1 MGAGGPYGTGAA
13 TPGGAAAPRSVG
25 RVGIAAEDVQRVREA
40 TDIVALLSERVALR
54 RSGRRFVGLCPF
66 HAERTP
72 SFSVNPE
79 LGVYHCFG
87 CGASG
92 DVITFVRVTE
102 GLAFAEAVE
111 VLAQRAGLPI
121 RRDGGRGDDDQRRR
135 ERLAAVVAAAA
146 DFYHARLLGAPDARV
161 ARDFLR
167 ERGFG
172 GDLARRFRLGWAPD
186 TFDALVRHLYDL
198 RFRRDEIVTAGLA
211 FENRAGRLQDFFRAR
226 LLFPIS
232 DRRGRPVAF
241 GGRALGGAGPKYKN
255 TPDTPLYPKSGILYW
270 LAQAK
275 ADITAAGAVVVC
287 EGYTDVMAFVASGVP
302 NVVATCGTAIGD
314 EHVQALLPFTRR
326 FVLAYDADAAGRL
339 AAERWYRW
347 EQQHGLDVRVAQLPE
362 GQDPADVFRTDPE
375 RLVRAVAEAARF
387 LQFRL
392 QRVLATAELDSPE
405 GRARAAEAAVPV
417 LAEHP
422 SELVREEYIRQVAG
436 TVGADHGWFKRAIER
451 HRRHRGRP
459 AVATVPGTVPTAD
472 PTSTDTPG
480 RQPARIATPRE
491 AHALRVHLQHP
502 ELTAGWLGPH
512 LLTDPVARRVWEFLA
527 ASPSVEAALAT
538 ADDEVR
544 PVLAR
549 LANEEDEVG
558 TEPEVARTMLM
569 LDLAVPVA
577 EQLLASLVAAEDERA
592 STCKRHLD
600 AAVGARAAGDWA
612 TGRGAA
618 EELVRF
624 LTGWSGA

>member
-1 MGAGGPYGTGAA
+1 M
-13 TPGGAAAPRSVG
+13 
-25 RVGIAAEDVQRVREA
+25 GIAAADVQRVREA
-40 TDIVALLSERVALR
+40 TDIVALISERVALR

-92 DVITFVRVTE
+92 DAITFVRATE

-111 VLAQRAGLPI
+111 ALAQRAGLPI
-121 RRDGGRGDDDQRRR
+121 RRDGAHRDDDRRRR
-135 ERLAAVVAAAA
+135 ERREAAVAAAV
-146 DFYHARLLGAPDARV
+146 DFYHERLLQTPEARA

-186 TFDALVRHLYDL
+186 AFDALVRHLYDR
-198 RFRRDEIVTAGLA
+198 RFRRDELVAAGLA

-226 LLFPIS
+226 LLFPIT

-241 GGRALGGAGPKYKN
+241 GGRALGGRGPKYKN
-255 TPDTPLYPKSGILYW
+255 TPDTPLYHKSGVLYW

-287 EGYTDVMAFVASGVP
+287 EGYTDVMALVASGVP
-302 NVVATCGTAIGD
+302 NAVATCGTAIGD

-347 EQQHGLDVRVAQLPE
+347 EQQHDLDVRVAQLPE
-362 GQDPADVFRTDPE
+362 GQDPADVYRADPE
-375 RLVRAVAEAARF
+375 QLARAVADAPRF

-392 QRVLATAELDSPE
+392 QRVLATADLHSPE

-436 TVGADHGWFKRAIER
+436 TLGADHGWFKGAIER

-459 AVATVPGTVPTAD
+459 AAPPDPGTGAD
-472 PTSTDTPG
+472 GPASVGTPG
-480 RQPARIATPRE
+480 RSRTRIATPRE

-502 ELTAGWLGPH
+502 ELTAGWFGPH
-512 LLTDPVARRVWEFLA
+512 LLTDPIARRVWDLLA
-527 ASPSVEAALAT
+527 ASPSVEMALAA
-538 ADDEVR
+538 ADDEVH

-549 LANEEDEVG
+549 LANEEDDLG
-558 TEPEVARTMLM
+558 AEPEVARTMLM

-592 STCKRHLD
+592 SVCKRRLD
-600 AAVGARAAGDWA
+600 AAVGARAAGDWS

-624 LTGWSGA
+624 LTGWSVA